1 MAIWNHCCN
10 QLCICSML
18 LVYFYLQ
25 EQLHTVNHYF
35 TLVQCSSH
43 TFCWREGL
51 VPCTPQNLT
60 AALQWVQ
67 SLQTV
72 GSTNIISALK
82 AAVFVPSAEAVYLLT
97 DGNSDQSITQI
108 LSEMSQWPRV
118 PVHTVSFNHDDGR
131 ANKLL
136 AQLAIATGGQ
146 FHSHHSTS
154 TSGPSPYKVCMC
166 TFNIYNCTMYRC

>member
-1 MAIWNHCCN
+1 MHLTAFTW
-10 QLCICSML
+10 LPFL
-18 LVYFYLQ
+18 LEYIVVSTLQ
-25 EQLHTVNHYF
+25 EQLNTVHHYF

-43 TFCWREGL
+43 AFSWREGL

-72 GSTNIISALK
+72 GSTNIIAALK
-82 AAVFVPSAEAVYLLT
+82 SAVFVPSVEAVYLLT
-97 DGNSDQSITQI
+97 DGNSDQSIMLL
-108 LSEMSQWPRV
+108 LSELSQWPHI
-118 PVHTVSFNHDDGR
+118 PLHTVSFNHDDSQ

-146 FHSHHSTS
+146 FHSHHSIS
-154 TSGPSPYKVCMC
+154 ASGPSPYKVC
-166 TFNIYNCTMYRC
+166 

>member
-1 MAIWNHCCN
+1 MCDH
-10 QLCICSML
+10 L
-18 LVYFYLQ
+18 YLQ
-25 EQLHTVNHYF
+25 EQLNTVHHYF

-43 TFCWREGL
+43 TFSWREGL

-60 AALQWVQ
+60 AASQWVQ
-67 SLQTV
+67 SLQTI

-82 AAVFVPSAEAVYLLT
+82 VAVFVPLVEAVYLLT

-118 PVHTVSFNHDDGR
+118 PVHTVSFNHDDSR

-136 AQLAIATGGQ
+136 SQLAIATGGQ
-146 FHSHHSTS
+146 FHSHHATNISE
-154 TSGPSPYKVCMC
+154 PSPYKV
-166 TFNIYNCTMYRC
+166 YHSTMHRC